1 MSFFNY
7 LQPSIVQIGKN
18 DLIPDNLSYHYLINM
33 NVIGIKYF
41 ETNFLLIHGENGD
54 YEYMLTN
61 DGEKLFVGNDED
73 NMKIDIPRIYL
84 LPSEKIIED
93 NSDAFREFFIASLA
107 DNAIFYTGTD
117 NFKPGVDYWMNKT
130 LFDYI
135 VEYESEVLGDKDPDL
150 SYCLPNY
157 LDGDYVITQY
167 WEQLPDELKNYTDFK
182 YFYNKN
188 IALENNSYDSSQL
201 DNLYSTF
208 FNIILKQCI
217 VDEEKINEKQNII
230 YKQVM
235 EYFANFMVDSA
246 SIGINLILNN
256 YQQISESQ
264 YNYNVS
270 CGCNSSNSQKYLNS
284 QNSCFNMYVEAM
296 KQYLKDMLGSLT
308 FYKDWFYIQNGEE
321 YIVNYGAIDNLLELL
336 KEFEEADYDLSF
348 SQSRKLTGFNCENS
362 VADYENSC
370 NHAIIKNY
378 MKVLEYIR
386 SGAAETNVNKIKV
399 YGQNFAELLPKLQF

>member
-7 LQPSIVQIGKN
+7 LQPSIVQLGKN

-73 NMKIDIPRIYL
+73 NVKIDIPRIYL

-157 LDGDYVITQY
+157 LDGDYVVTQY

-321 YIVNYGAIDNLLELL
+321 YIINYGAIDNLLELL

-348 SQSRKLTGFNCENS
+348 SQIRRLTGFNCENS

-370 NHAIIKNY
+370 NHAIIQNY

>member
-7 LQPSIVQIGKN
+7 LQPSIVQLGKN

-73 NMKIDIPRIYL
+73 NVKIDIPRIYL

-157 LDGDYVITQY
+157 LDGDYVVTQY
-167 WEQLPDELKNYTDFK
+167 WEQLPILTS
-182 YFYNKN
+182 N
-188 IALENNSYDSSQL
+188 ISRIK
-201 DNLYSTF
+201 T
-208 FNIILKQCI
+208 
-217 VDEEKINEKQNII
+217 
-230 YKQVM
+230 
-235 EYFANFMVDSA
+235 
-246 SIGINLILNN
+246 
-256 YQQISESQ
+256 
-264 YNYNVS
+264 
-270 CGCNSSNSQKYLNS
+270 
-284 QNSCFNMYVEAM
+284 
-296 KQYLKDMLGSLT
+296 
-308 FYKDWFYIQNGEE
+308 
-321 YIVNYGAIDNLLELL
+321 LL
-336 KEFEEADYDLSF
+336 
-348 SQSRKLTGFNCENS
+348 
-362 VADYENSC
+362 
-370 NHAIIKNY
+370 
-378 MKVLEYIR
+378 
-386 SGAAETNVNKIKV
+386 
-399 YGQNFAELLPKLQF
+399 

>member
-1 MSFFNY
+1 
-7 LQPSIVQIGKN
+7 
-18 DLIPDNLSYHYLINM
+18 
-33 NVIGIKYF
+33 
-41 ETNFLLIHGENGD
+41 
-54 YEYMLTN
+54 
-61 DGEKLFVGNDED
+61 
-73 NMKIDIPRIYL
+73 
-84 LPSEKIIED
+84 
-93 NSDAFREFFIASLA
+93 
-107 DNAIFYTGTD
+107 
-117 NFKPGVDYWMNKT
+117 
-130 LFDYI
+130 
-135 VEYESEVLGDKDPDL
+135 
-150 SYCLPNY
+150 
-157 LDGDYVITQY
+157 
-167 WEQLPDELKNYTDFK
+167 
-182 YFYNKN
+182 
-188 IALENNSYDSSQL
+188 
-201 DNLYSTF
+201 
-208 FNIILKQCI
+208 
-217 VDEEKINEKQNII
+217 
-230 YKQVM
+230 M

-321 YIVNYGAIDNLLELL
+321 YIINYGAIDNLLELL

-348 SQSRKLTGFNCENS
+348 SQTRRLTGFNCENS

-370 NHAIIKNY
+370 NHAIIQNY

>member
-7 LQPSIVQIGKN
+7 LQPSIVQLGKN

-73 NMKIDIPRIYL
+73 NVKIDIPRIYL

-157 LDGDYVITQY
+157 LDGDYVVTQY

-235 EYFANFMVDSA
+235 EYFANFMVDST

-264 YNYNVS
+264 YNYNIS

-284 QNSCFNMYVEAM
+284 QNSCFNMYAEAM

-321 YIVNYGAIDNLLELL
+321 YIINYGAIDNLLELL

-348 SQSRKLTGFNCENS
+348 SQIRRLTGFNCENS

-370 NHAIIKNY
+370 NHAIIQNY